1 MRAAL
6 LPPEVKVPQ
15 RGGRQITLQRG
26 PLIVD
31 DGVAATAIVS
41 NSDRSALAVNTVGS
55 GGRPMARRPGQDLA
69 RRSPTLR
76 SCTATAIDVSF
87 TRTATRMDAL
97 DATHRFPHVAP
108 AHAGVRSRL
117 PVSLHRHRM
126 NAPL

>member
-41 NSDRSALAVNTVGS
+41 SSDRSALAVNT
-55 GGRPMARRPGQDLA
+55 
-69 RRSPTLR
+69 
-76 SCTATAIDVSF
+76 
-87 TRTATRMDAL
+87 
-97 DATHRFPHVAP
+97 
-108 AHAGVRSRL
+108 
-117 PVSLHRHRM
+117 
-126 NAPL
+126 